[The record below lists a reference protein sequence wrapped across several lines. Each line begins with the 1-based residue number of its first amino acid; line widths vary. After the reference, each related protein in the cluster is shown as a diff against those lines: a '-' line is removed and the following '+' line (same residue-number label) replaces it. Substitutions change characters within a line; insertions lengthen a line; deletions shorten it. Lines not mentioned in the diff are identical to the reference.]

1 MSNDL
6 GDAFDIV
13 LVGVLNQAC
22 SLPCSCS
29 CIVLVYVKSLS
40 VCISLCLVWFP
51 LAYSVLLIGS
61 GFASACSSLEFLVY
75 GYFSL

>member
-1 MSNDL
+1 MYNDL

-13 LVGVLNQAC
+13 LIGFLKQGRC
-22 SLPCSCS
+22 LPCSCS
-29 CIVLVYVKSLS
+29 CLVLVYVKSLS
-40 VCISLCLVWFP
+40 VCISLCLIWFP

-61 GFASACSSLEFLVY
+61 SFASACSSLEFLLY